1 MGCFQVKKMGKRKQ
15 KSKQNKEAKSLAKSL
30 PFSLTTTAL
39 KSLSKIL
46 KVPGA
51 HVGQHRQNH
60 LTVCHCHRPGQG
72 NTGDFV
78 FCSNVGNKHL
88 AYWHQRGCIMP
99 QVPQTSGLGP
109 REGLKVRPA
118 GRAWGTKMGG
128 HSRSRDR
135 EVHVEGS
142 SWELPATPVPRD
154 ALFGASGAPVPSSNV
169 HSALKCSQESRQAL
183 ADRQKPSSTWL

>member
-1 MGCFQVKKMGKRKQ
+1 MPQGHARLLASSGHHWKSLPRRRDTELPPERQAFRWWDSSQRCLLCPWASVSRSSPCPQEQREMGCFQVKKMGKRKQ

-51 HVGQHRQNH
+51 HMGQRRESH
-60 LTVCHCHRPGQG
+60 LTVCHRHRPGQG

-88 AYWHQRGCIMP
+88 ASTGIRG
-99 QVPQTSGLGP
+99 
-109 REGLKVRPA
+109 
-118 GRAWGTKMGG
+118 
-128 HSRSRDR
+128 
-135 EVHVEGS
+135 
-142 SWELPATPVPRD
+142 D
-154 ALFGASGAPVPSSNV
+154 A
-169 HSALKCSQESRQAL
+169 
-183 ADRQKPSSTWL
+183 